1 VFSLATE
8 KAGCQVFAVDHQAN
22 RFTPKVPAFTVV
34 LSLEIEDTTANQML
48 EFLKLDAVHFGLM
61 CGTCNNAGQI
71 ILIGNP
77 VHSWLWPL
85 LAILVAQTAKEE
97 FIIWYFSLEATMFQT
112 CMQFEVCING
122 FSHNQSTIILD
133 SPGVFNSLA
142 VQCGHSHSHE
152 PWPAKKLDDQGWVS
166 DTAAKAEYPANIAGP
181 SQHAH
186 AQQYRALQQHFEA
199 SHWLPADAKPVAN
212 GEPLPP
218 KTAGEEVEVAAAV
231 RSSRGHLHG
240 RGLKVGVGTEPEF
253 RVTKELYLHHPMDTT
268 IAQLDPLDKA
278 LLAALTKEPAVRVR
292 DCLEMLRLYKA
303 LLAMLTKEPAV
314 LVGDCLEMP
323 RLYKALLTMLTKEPE
338 VLARDR
344 LEMLKLYGDRA
355 ADLLAAETELHNKLL
370 AHGQG
375 AVQGKRLMLF
385 GECLKAHSFPGMRVV
400 HVFTEDNYH
409 ESGHV
414 DRLVELSQEEVVELL
429 LKEPFFLEEE
439 VSTELGM
446 TFWTLTSSFLLVR
459 GDDGKERTIDGYRRR
474 PDDTALHSRLHLGQ
488 HYVKVAPAL
497 ETRLICLLRVGPH
510 VPIQL
515 RDGTGLRGGLSRTAR
530 SDKAFLWGCFDL
542 PKAYKQL
549 ATSVRALG
557 VHSFDEITR
566 ALQVLLWEDLGTQ
579 TTDFYDGHPTFYFTV
594 AAMNT
599 TQVVSGFPN
608 AWSETC
614 SECKGS
620 ETLNR
625 GLQWAKLYSQ
635 KRGGTRPWQWEQP
648 FPLQPRRTC
657 ANTPDGPQV
666 AQTL

>member
-1 VFSLATE
+1 MFSLATE

-385 GECLKAHSFPGMRVV
+385 GECLKAPLFSR
-400 HVFTEDNYH
+400 H
-409 ESGHV
+409 ESC
-414 DRLVELSQEEVVELL
+414 
-429 LKEPFFLEEE
+429 
-439 VSTELGM
+439 
-446 TFWTLTSSFLLVR
+446 
-459 GDDGKERTIDGYRRR
+459 
-474 PDDTALHSRLHLGQ
+474 A
-488 HYVKVAPAL
+488 
-497 ETRLICLLRVGPH
+497 
-510 VPIQL
+510 
-515 RDGTGLRGGLSRTAR
+515 
-530 SDKAFLWGCFDL
+530 CF
-542 PKAYKQL
+542 YG
-549 ATSVRALG
+549 R
-557 VHSFDEITR
+557 
-566 ALQVLLWEDLGTQ
+566 
-579 TTDFYDGHPTFYFTV
+579 
-594 AAMNT
+594 
-599 TQVVSGFPN
+599 
-608 AWSETC
+608 
-614 SECKGS
+614 
-620 ETLNR
+620 
-625 GLQWAKLYSQ
+625 
-635 KRGGTRPWQWEQP
+635 
-648 FPLQPRRTC
+648 
-657 ANTPDGPQV
+657 
-666 AQTL
+666 